1 LIVKSKTPRSFS
13 EFKEQGRM
21 MEYYGSA
28 KFGWGVAW
36 LESGRV
42 RRYRSL
48 GQLADDPKDANFLN
62 DVKSTHFLMHFRRP
76 SKLSTVQI
84 EDTQPFLNDEETIA
98 FVHNG
103 YFANEAEY
111 RPTYADRCR
120 GAADSEIGFLMFQD
134 LVVAGV
140 PMDEAMQVVYSKL
153 GGSANLAALDSDGV
167 VALYSNNHG
176 NRLWTFRVDDAVI
189 AATQLHSSDNSLFD
203 LVFPNSS
210 ERSIVE
216 GRATL

>member
-1 LIVKSKTPRSFS
+1 
-13 EFKEQGRM
+13 

-36 LESGRV
+36 LESGQV
-42 RRYRSL
+42 QRYRSL

-62 DVKSTHFLMHFRRP
+62 DVESTHFLIHFRRP

-84 EDTQPFLNDEETIA
+84 EDTQPFMNDEQTVA

-103 YFANEAEY
+103 YFANEMEY
-111 RPTYADRCR
+111 RPTYADRCV

-134 LVVAGV
+134 LVAAGV

-153 GGSANLAALDSDGV
+153 GGSANLAAIDSDGA

-176 NRLWTFRVDDAVI
+176 NRLWTFRVKDAVI
-189 AATQLHSSDNSLFD
+189 AATQLHSADNSLFD
-203 LVFPNSS
+203 LVFPDST
-210 ERSIVE
+210 ERSVVE
-216 GRATL
+216 GRATI